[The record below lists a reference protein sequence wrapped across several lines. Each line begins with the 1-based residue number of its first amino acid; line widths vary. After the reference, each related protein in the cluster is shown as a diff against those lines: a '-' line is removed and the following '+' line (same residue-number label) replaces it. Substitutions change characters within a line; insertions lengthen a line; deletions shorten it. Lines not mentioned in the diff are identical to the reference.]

1 MSGITAAAN
10 KSAPTAKSLFGLMY
24 SEGGDVKKPKAK
36 NTKETKSKTTKKA
49 KGGTVIVH
57 KGMTS
62 NLKKQLKNK

>member
-1 MSGITAAAN
+1 LSSSKDPNGKAWTTQSLAN
-10 KSAPTAKSLFGLMY
+10 ATGQPI
-24 SEGGDVKKPKAK
+24 VKG
-36 NTKETKSKTTKKA
+36 NKTYTPQSNMA